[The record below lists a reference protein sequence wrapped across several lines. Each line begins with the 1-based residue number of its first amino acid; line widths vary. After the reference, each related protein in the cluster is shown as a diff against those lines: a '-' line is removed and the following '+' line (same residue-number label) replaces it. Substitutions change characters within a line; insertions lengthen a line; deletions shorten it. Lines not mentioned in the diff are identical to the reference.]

1 VYTPKAVLRIDHAEV
16 VASSS
21 PPSVRRPGAMS
32 LSPTKRAPSKYIACT
47 AWLDASLET
56 RVDQATRV
64 RGNWSAYG
72 TGSVI
77 NL

>member
-1 VYTPKAVLRIDHAEV
+1 MYLY
-16 VASSS
+16 
-21 PPSVRRPGAMS
+21 
-32 LSPTKRAPSKYIACT
+32 PTKRAVSKYIACT
-47 AWLDASLET
+47 AWLDASMET

-64 RGNWSAYG
+64 RGNWAAYG